1 MAIVLAING
10 IVESY
15 PVKAAGARP
24 ARIESPEAQ
33 REKAS
38 PDRSQQAAQTAY
50 EQQTRQEHSPKPA
63 LLARDLMSTP
73 VVTLSS
79 DSTLAEAWTLMRR
92 RSFRHIPVSS
102 VHGAL
107 VGMVSDR
114 DLLRHAPEL
123 ILAAR
128 AHPSAHRR
136 LADIMTQRVI
146 SATPLTEIRDIAR
159 VMLDERI
166 HAVPVI
172 DSARRLIGILTARD
186 LLRGIA
192 THGPLELWT

>member
-15 PVKAAGARP
+15 PAKPAGSRP
-24 ARIESPEAQ
+24 GRIESLEAQ
-33 REKAS
+33 GEKAS
-38 PDRSQQAAQTAY
+38 HDRPLHAAQTAY
-50 EQQTRQEHSPKPA
+50 EQQARREHSPKPA
-63 LLARDLMSTP
+63 LLARDLMTTP

-92 RSFRHIPVSS
+92 RSFRHVPVSS

-123 ILAAR
+123 IIGAQ

-136 LADIMTQRVI
+136 LAEIMTQRVI
-146 SATPLTEIRDIAR
+146 SATPQTEIRDIAR

-172 DSARRLIGILTARD
+172 DPARRPVGILTARD

-192 THGPLELWT
+192 THGPIELWT